1 MLSTLDPRIFRTCKL
16 RAPSFSMRKSITPSA
31 RYSSGW
37 RMRSTPVV
45 GSSLVRRQVVPVDCK
60 TSTISKTAGRLSSML
75 GKRKTRSEIESTT
88 TLLGESLS
96 IPSWTRSIRFTSPSS
111 RPPDRNPAYLGLF
124 GNATHLGSVDVGE
137 PVVLLKSGKV
147 HAKRVHFRHET
158 WFRLIHPNVNA
169 LLVPLGRSP
178 VEELRAEDRFSR
190 SWFPEDQHN
199 LSRRKAAI

>member
-1 MLSTLDPRIFRTCKL
+1 
-16 RAPSFSMRKSITPSA
+16 
-31 RYSSGW
+31 
-37 RMRSTPVV
+37 MRSTPVV

-147 HAKRVHFRHET
+147 HAKVVHLRDET
-158 WFRLIHPNVNA
+158 RFWLVHPNVNA
-169 LLVPLGRSP
+169 FLVRLRSSP
-178 VEELRAEDRFSR
+178 VEVLRAENRFSR
-190 SWFPEDQHN
+190 PGFPEYQHN
-199 LSRRKAAI
+199 LSSRKAAVKQWVEPGNPALNS